1 LENVPMQ
8 IGRSILLGLLGLVMA
23 EAAVFLS
30 VAWIFGSFTAI
41 SALLATSILG
51 MLILARMGRR
61 FAGRV
66 ADVLT
71 RRDFAAPATRSSGFL
86 TTLGGIL
93 LVLPGFIT
101 DCAGLLLLI
110 PALQRWLIE
119 RVPIGRRRPAGHV
132 LDLDRSQWQNL
143 PDRHIADER
152 KDQSKNQPKVPPKR
166 SRRR

>member
-1 LENVPMQ
+1 MPV
-8 IGRSILLGLLGLVMA
+8 GRSILLGLLGLVMA

-51 MLILARMGRR
+51 MMILARMGRR

-66 ADVLT
+66 ADILA
-71 RRDFAAPATRSSGFL
+71 RRDFAAPGARSSGFL
-86 TTLGGIL
+86 TALGGIL

-110 PALQRWLIE
+110 PALQRRLID
-119 RVPIGRRRPAGHV
+119 RVPVGRRRPSGRV
-132 LDLDRSQWQNL
+132 LDLDRSQWQDL
-143 PDRHIADER
+143 PDRHIADEH
-152 KDQSKNQPKVPPKR
+152 KNQPKVPPKR